1 MGLRSVIPEVK
12 FDLKKDKYP
21 EIQEQIRNRSWKIL
35 ANPETKVGRNMV
47 QEFYF
52 NLWQTDDVRKTIR
65 HKTPGKCTGSHQ
77 VIITHG
83 SEVDPTG
90 IEGLSNF
97 SLVVDLVKRIKIWLR
112 DL

>member
-1 MGLRSVIPEVK
+1 MKIRETENKNARS
-12 FDLKKDKYP
+12 
-21 EIQEQIRNRSWKIL
+21 RSPPHLIIVNL
-35 ANPETKVGRNMV
+35 INPRQRRQK
-47 QEFYF
+47 
-52 NLWQTDDVRKTIR
+52 LDVRKTIR
-65 HKTPGKCTGSHQ
+65 HKTHRQ
-77 VIITHG
+77 VHRVASSNKTHG